1 MKLKVYVDVH
11 DFKRLEKEIMKL
23 EDKGK
28 KYLSD
33 AVNKAGE
40 YAQRKMKTA
49 LPIDSKEDGL
59 HLRDSLK
66 LAKQKV
72 NNKKTYQAALVTVGN
87 KKVKYALANE
97 FGRKKI
103 RQYKGTKI
111 IKKTIENNQ
120 GKISEIVIGVLSKR
134 LGLK

>member
-11 DFKRLEKEIMKL
+11 DFKRLEKEIIKL

-33 AVNKAGE
+33 AVNRAGE
-40 YAQRKMKTA
+40 FTQRKIKSS
-49 LPIDSKEDGL
+49 LPINSKDDGI
-59 HLRDSLK
+59 HLRNSLK

-87 KKVKYALANE
+87 KKVRYALTNE

-103 RQYKGTKI
+103 RQYKGSKI
-111 IKKTIENNQ
+111 IKKTIEDNQ
-120 GKISEIVIGVLSKR
+120 GKIAEIIIGVLSKR

>member
-1 MKLKVYVDVH
+1 MKLRVYVDVR
-11 DFKRLEKEIMKL
+11 DFKRLEKEIIKL

-40 YAQRKMKTA
+40 FAQRKMKTA

-72 NNKKTYQAALVTVGN
+72 NNKKTYQAALVTLGN
-87 KKVKYALANE
+87 KKIKYAKAFE
-97 FGRKKI
+97 FGRFKT
-103 RQYKGTKI
+103 RRYKGSKLV
-111 IKKTIENNQ
+111 KKTIENNQ
-120 GKISEIVIGVLSKR
+120 DKIAEIVIGVLSKR